1 MWKGNIIE
9 DLERG
14 LLNYKVVGEFLADF
28 KEEFSREDKE
38 VNKIAELKRLE
49 QESKMIEEF
58 LQKFKRV
65 ARESKYKEQLLIEDF
80 KYGINSTIKQRL
92 MKSEYQ
98 PELIN
103 Q

>member
-1 MWKGNIIE
+1 M
-9 DLERG
+9 
-14 LLNYKVVGEFLADF
+14 GEFLADF

-65 ARESKYKEQLLIEDF
+65 ARESEYKEQLLIEDF

>member
-1 MWKGNIIE
+1 M
-9 DLERG
+9 
-14 LLNYKVVGEFLADF
+14 GEFLADF